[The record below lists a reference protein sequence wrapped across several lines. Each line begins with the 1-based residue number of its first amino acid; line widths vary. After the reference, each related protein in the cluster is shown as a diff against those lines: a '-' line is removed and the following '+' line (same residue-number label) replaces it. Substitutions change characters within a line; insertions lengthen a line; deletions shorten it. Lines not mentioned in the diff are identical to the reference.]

1 MDKQQSGSNDFW
13 RKVDETRQGRY
24 KINSSPLR
32 HELSEN
38 YKWLKQY
45 LLCAIIMGKSPFT
58 FLDYKG
64 HPIIQEI
71 YAVRHPNL
79 NKLNCIAEKANKRF
93 EELHDASE
101 KDIADDLILS
111 KLNKDLEF
119 LLHSSPY
126 PVFYYKW
133 NPENYFT
140 LYDIP
145 LLMYL
150 NKRSEQSNR
159 REITALNCPET
170 YQPILDR
177 KFSHLKKHSA
187 FGISVSD
194 QNSLNDGIKLIVPTF
209 CEKGRLEAYKRFVIW
224 GDKAEYVHML
234 KYFAFSSIHP
244 KDFICAAKEAGHK
257 WLTDDM
263 LIDRIHMLIKD
274 RISVDSYTSRWQSP
288 TLYFYGCI
296 PRENT
301 LLERLKYASPLRQK
315 STDSLEK
322 FQIAKIR
329 NTNRH
334 EEMFE
339 VVHRTLYED
348 STNDSGFIQP
358 TIF

>member
-224 GDKAEYVHML
+224 G
-234 KYFAFSSIHP
+234 
-244 KDFICAAKEAGHK
+244 GQG
-257 WLTDDM
+257 
-263 LIDRIHMLIKD
+263 RIRAYAQVL
-274 RISVDSYTSRWQSP
+274 YT
-288 TLYFYGCI
+288 
-296 PRENT
+296 NA
-301 LLERLKYASPLRQK
+301 ASPL
-315 STDSLEK
+315 
-322 FQIAKIR
+322 
-329 NTNRH
+329 
-334 EEMFE
+334 
-339 VVHRTLYED
+339 
-348 STNDSGFIQP
+348 
-358 TIF
+358 

>member
-1 MDKQQSGSNDFW
+1 
-13 RKVDETRQGRY
+13 
-24 KINSSPLR
+24 
-32 HELSEN
+32 
-38 YKWLKQY
+38 
-45 LLCAIIMGKSPFT
+45 
-58 FLDYKG
+58 
-64 HPIIQEI
+64 
-71 YAVRHPNL
+71 
-79 NKLNCIAEKANKRF
+79 
-93 EELHDASE
+93 
-101 KDIADDLILS
+101 
-111 KLNKDLEF
+111 
-119 LLHSSPY
+119 
-126 PVFYYKW
+126 
-133 NPENYFT
+133 
-140 LYDIP
+140 
-145 LLMYL
+145 MYL

-234 KYFAFSSIHP
+234 KYFTRTLPPPCEVP
-244 KDFICAAKEAGHK
+244 KFDLDFTEE
-257 WLTDDM
+257 D
-263 LIDRIHMLIKD
+263 
-274 RISVDSYTSRWQSP
+274 
-288 TLYFYGCI
+288 
-296 PRENT
+296 T